1 MVYFMDNPTKMDDL
15 GGTPILRNLHL
26 FTVAIVFHDRPCGI
40 SNYGYFSCDKSNQVA

>member
-1 MVYFMDNPTKMDDL
+1 MDDL
-15 GGTPILRNLHL
+15 GGTPILRNLLL